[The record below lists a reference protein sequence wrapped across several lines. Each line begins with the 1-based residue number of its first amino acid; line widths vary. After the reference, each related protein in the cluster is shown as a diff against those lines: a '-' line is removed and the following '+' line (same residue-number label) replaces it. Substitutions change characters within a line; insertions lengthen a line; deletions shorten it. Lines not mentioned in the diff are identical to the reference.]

1 MADLA
6 GPVLVTGMGLMGSS
20 LAAALTSAGVPV
32 LLHHHRPEVALRA
45 EARGFGRA
53 VTDLTTPAAIAVVC
67 TPVSTIPGI
76 VRTIAQGPTPV
87 ITDVGSTK
95 GGLVAEL
102 ADLGPRFIGSHPM
115 CGSHKQGLEAV
126 DPELYRGRLTMIT
139 PTPAS
144 HAAQVHAAEAL
155 WTTVGC
161 RVLRVDPIRH
171 DHLVAEASHLPH
183 VMANITAALLSA
195 EAAPVCAGGFRDTTR
210 IAAGSPALWADILT
224 ANAAAVTDLALQ
236 AESRL
241 AQLRHLLATGDQAA
255 LATWLTEGHAGR
267 RRFEDARLD

>member
-1 MADLA
+1 MPDVT

-20 LAAALTSAGVPV
+20 LAAALTAAGIPV
-32 LLHHHRPEVALRA
+32 LVHHHRPEVALRA

-53 VTDLTTPAAIAVVC
+53 ITDLTTPAAIAVVC

-95 GGLVAEL
+95 GGLVESL
-102 ADLGPRFIGSHPM
+102 ADLAPRFIGSHPM

-126 DPELYRGRLTMIT
+126 DPDLYRGRLTMIT

-144 HAAQVHAAEAL
+144 LPDQVSAAEAL
-155 WTTVGC
+155 WRAVGC

-195 EAAPVCAGGFRDTTR
+195 EAAPVGAGGFRDTTR

-224 ANAAAVTDLALQ
+224 ANATAVTDLVSQ

-241 AQLRHLLATGDQAA
+241 IQLRHLLAIGDREA
-255 LATWLTEGHAGR
+255 LATWLAEGHAGR
-267 RRFEDARLD
+267 RRFDDARHD